1 MRAVIFPL
9 NSYLEPNMTSFFDL
23 RTKETL
29 QTEEET
35 SQQTNKK
42 NTIDHEKKEGP
53 STRRYFLICQKCFW
67 CASFIDRVGDTQNLS
82 VKICPTCNDNN
93 IESLPL
99 LYNERY
105 HFEYTVARGVVLEF
119 LK

>member
-1 MRAVIFPL
+1 
-9 NSYLEPNMTSFFDL
+9 MTSIFDL

-35 SQQTNKK
+35 AQRTNKK

-53 STRRYFLICQKCFW
+53 GTPCYFLICQKCFW
-67 CASFIDRVGDTQNLS
+67 CASFIDRLGDTQKLI

-119 LK
+119 LKLIHQ